1 MSTAITVPR
10 GLNGVEVTE
19 TSIGHVLGDIGVYH
33 YRGRPAASLARD
45 HDVSFEAACAL
56 VLDGVDAGEMARAA
70 GTMTSA
76 LAAARADAA
85 LAVSSGALASTIAAI
100 TERINGAVGLNHL
113 GAAVALFGAERGMRP
128 MLDAT
133 EQQRRADAIAIIGAL
148 PVLVA
153 ALAGHDVSAMI
164 DGAPPSR
171 HAQAYLAALVEREPA
186 AADVRAL
193 EEYLILT
200 IDHGFN
206 ASTFT
211 GRVVASTGAD
221 LAAVVSAAMAALS
234 GPLHGGAPSRALDAL
249 DAIGSPERARQ
260 WVIDEIAAGRRVMGF
275 GHAVYRTTDPRS
287 THLKQ
292 LARRIGGEQ
301 AAKAIAIE
309 TAITETLAELKPDN
323 KLYANVEFYAG
334 VVMAAC
340 GVPRALFTAT
350 FAVSRVVGW
359 CAHALEQGREAKL
372 IRPSARYVGPP
383 LLDD

>member
-1 MSTAITVPR
+1 MSSAITVPR

-33 YRGRPAASLARD
+33 YRGLPAVPLARD
-45 HDVSFEAACAL
+45 RSFEAVCAI
-56 VLDGVDAGEMARAA
+56 VLDGVEPTEMARAA
-70 GTMTSA
+70 ATMTSA
-76 LAAARADAA
+76 LATARADAA
-85 LAVSSGALASTIAAI
+85 RAI
-100 TERINGAVGLNHL
+100 TAGPLAHTIGGIAERAGGAVNLNHL
-113 GAAVALFGAERGMRP
+113 GAAISLYGAERGMRP

-133 EQQRRADAIAIIGAL
+133 EGERRADAIAVIGAL

-153 ALAGHDVSAMI
+153 ALAGHDVSAMV
-164 DGAPPSR
+164 DGAATQS
-171 HAQAYLAALVEREPA
+171 HTHAYLAALVEREPPPDA
-186 AADVRAL
+186 VRAL

-200 IDHGFN
+200 VDHGFN

-221 LAAVVSAAMAALS
+221 LAAVVNAAMAALS

-249 DAIGSPERARQ
+249 DAIGTPERARQ
-260 WVIDEIAAGRRVMGF
+260 WVTDEIAAGRRVMGF

-287 THLKQ
+287 NHLKQ

-301 AAKAIAIE
+301 AVNAIAIE
-309 TAITETLAELKPDN
+309 TAITDTLAELKPGN

-340 GVPRALFTAT
+340 GVPRELFTAT